1 MRENGRMAA
10 GTPGRNEGSIVWFCP
25 VGFGRGAE
33 ENEGRQGSHLSKAL
47 PLHSSR
53 LASITWPHIKRFP
66 HEQLDKVISY
76 TNSMDV

>member
-1 MRENGRMAA
+1 MEGWQPVRQAGMKAA
-10 GTPGRNEGSIVWFCP
+10 LFGFCP

-53 LASITWPHIKRFP
+53 LASITWPHIKQFP
-66 HEQLDKVISY
+66 HEKLDKVISY
-76 TNSMDV
+76 TNTMDV